1 MSYPYHRPRPG
12 LLTFIGIVSLIWSS
26 LTLIGSVV
34 TALVLLLVGAGS
46 WLLSPLAGA
55 IGTLVVTLVVLWMAA
70 SSILSILLFNAGWKT
85 LKDDPAGIRL
95 HRLWAWISLALDVIG
110 LLGSGGTAP
119 NSWTGVVY
127 AIAVLIITSSPE
139 VMSYYGF
146 DPRVK
151 PPKQGMYPDDL
162 V

>member
-1 MSYPYHRPRPG
+1 
-12 LLTFIGIVSLIWSS
+12 LTFIGIVSLIWSS

-34 TALVLLLVGAGS
+34 MALVLLLVGAGS
-46 WLLSPLAGA
+46 WFLSPMAGVVGTTLA
-55 IGTLVVTLVVLWMAA
+55 TLIIVWMAA

-85 LKDDPAGIRL
+85 LKDNPAGITL
-95 HRLWAWISLALDVIG
+95 HRLWAWISLALDAIA

-119 NSWTGVVY
+119 NSWTGIVY

-139 VMSYYGF
+139 VTSYYSF

-151 PPKQGMYPDDL
+151 PPDAGTYPDDL
-162 V
+162 I